1 MMDEIK
7 PTANEL
13 HDSAMDVSEE
23 AQGLY
28 RKALRLERQ
37 ALDRVMEVLPAGDR
51 EPTFSILCSSAAWL
65 AFNAN
70 LPHSAIE
77 LAERGLAEGKPSDY
91 HRHGLEWVIEWSK
104 RMIEEKG

>member
-1 MMDEIK
+1 MSEQE

-13 HDSAMDVSEE
+13 HDSAMDISEE
-23 AQGLY
+23 AQALY
-28 RKALRLERQ
+28 RKALKLERQ
-37 ALDRVMEVLPAGDR
+37 ALERIAALKDF

-65 AFNAN
+65 AFKAD

-77 LAERGLAEGKPSDY
+77 LAERGLKEGKPSDY